1 MDSCLAQFFPST
13 AFLRSKKAKGWLGMV
28 GSWGAGVGRF
38 EDVRCQVSGVRCH
51 KGNHV
56 LNSARNTVLVTPHV
70 SKLKMLLLRK
80 VILQKFK
87 FKVLASARRD

>member
-1 MDSCLAQFFPST
+1 MF
-13 AFLRSKKAKGWLGMV
+13 
-28 GSWGAGVGRF
+28 
-38 EDVRCQVSGVRCH
+38 DVTCQVSGVRCH

-56 LNSARNTVLVTPHV
+56 LNSPRNTVLVTPHV

-80 VILQKFK
+80 VVLQKLK